1 MEEIINEELTPQFK
15 TMFAKLPTLE
25 AYTILNDAIGTSKSY
40 PDERSDT
47 FFYSDPNPTPVNG
60 LYFMEITAEVQER
73 FPIVLEGV
81 ELVEQI
87 PEIESDVLD

>member
-1 MEEIINEELTPQFK
+1 MEEIQDTPQFK

-25 AYTILNDAIGTSKSY
+25 AYSILNDAIGRAKSY

-47 FFYSDPNPTPVNG
+47 FFYSDPNPTSVNG
-60 LYFMEITAEVQER
+60 LYFMEITAEVQEKWMS
-73 FPIVLEGV
+73 VLGNV

-87 PEIESDVLD
+87 PEIESDDLD